1 MRYWFRNPPTRTS
14 VLVNKV
20 PIYIT
25 TTTNELNG
33 SELSYKNK
41 DGSLLRRF
49 FNLHPNLSS
58 NYVKIKCYLTAKEYQ
73 QLKMGANVIYN
84 SDTYIVS
91 EIGGFDA
98 MGINTCELTLIKKEN
113 YGY

>member
-1 MRYWFRNPPTRTS
+1 
-14 VLVNKV
+14 
-20 PIYIT
+20 
-25 TTTNELNG
+25 
-33 SELSYKNK
+33 
-41 DGSLLRRF
+41 
-49 FNLHPNLSS
+49 
-58 NYVKIKCYLTAKEYQ
+58 
-73 QLKMGANVIYN
+73 MGANVIYN